1 MKLSSY
7 VTGLALVLVSTIILS
22 TAGLM
27 ARMVSLDSATI
38 VVWRGLAGGVALF
51 FVLFASSP
59 RRSLKALANLGLPG
73 LAVAILTAIGMTLF
87 IIALQTTSV
96 AHVSII
102 FATCPFVAAGLGL
115 LMLGERPHRGA
126 VITSIVALAG
136 VVVMVGV
143 GEAGGLFGDLMALLM
158 TFCIA
163 LTTVLV
169 RRYPE
174 QPVLISAG
182 LAAFLSALVALP
194 FASPFTASGHD
205 IAIVTSFGVAG
216 FALGIGLLL
225 HGAKLL
231 PPVETALIGALD
243 APLAPLWV
251 WLFLGERLDR
261 ATVIGGTVVMAAVV
275 FHVLAD
281 LRRRDAVARAARS

>member
-1 MKLSSY
+1 MKLSPY
-7 VTGLALVLVSTIILS
+7 VTGLVLISISTVILS

-38 VVWRGLAGGVALF
+38 VVWRGLAGGAALF
-51 FVLFASSP
+51 LVLFVISP
-59 RRSLKALANLGLPG
+59 RRSFNALVNLGLPG
-73 LAVAILTAIGMTLF
+73 LAVAVITAIGMTFF

-102 FATCPFVAAGLGL
+102 FATCPFVSAGLGL

-126 VITSIVALAG
+126 LITSVVALAG

-143 GEAGGLFGDLMALLM
+143 GDAGGFLGDMMAFAM
-158 TFCIA
+158 TFCVA
-163 LTTVLV
+163 LTTVVV
-169 RRYPE
+169 RRHPE

-182 LAAFLSALVALP
+182 LAAFFSALVALP
-194 FASPFTASGHD
+194 FASPVAASGHD
-205 IAIVTSFGVAG
+205 IAIVASFGVLG

-251 WLFLGERLDR
+251 WLFLGEQLDR

-281 LRRRDAVARAARS
+281 LRRRDAQAKAARS